1 MDPTQ
6 LVMEHFEWVTGA
18 LVALVGVLA
27 FTGVG
32 FFRPAI
38 DMVKSFLDV
47 LKKPFEG
54 LFEFLFGKEGLGQDV
69 LKGVGIVLKP
79 LGAIFVLLESAI
91 LAPIQIG
98 KGIKAV
104 AEESF
109 KSEKARSGIAG
120 VTFVTAMVAVGL
132 AAFTAFRLI
141 VHYVPM

>member
-1 MDPTQ
+1 MDMTQ
-6 LVMEHFEWVTGA
+6 LLMEHFEWVTGA

-38 DMVKSFLDV
+38 DMVKSFLDL

-54 LFEFLFGKEGLGQDV
+54 LFNFLFGEKGLGQDV
-69 LKGVGIVLKP
+69 LKGFGIVLKP
-79 LGAIFVLLESAI
+79 VGALFVLLEAVI

-98 KGIKAV
+98 KGMKAL
-104 AEESF
+104 AMESF
-109 KSEKARSGIAG
+109 KSEKARNGIAG
-120 VTFVTAMVAVGL
+120 ITFVTAVLTVAL